1 MFDRFTEQ
9 ARTAIVLA
17 QEEARADGVFEV
29 ELTHV
34 ASGCLSQPHSDATRL
49 LATLGIAAGS
59 LLDHSRSRLDIDHSS
74 VAIRLADPVKRALEA
89 SMRLAM
95 TLGNTMVTSAHVLV
109 GVVAVD
115 PGAEVGGVLLRAG
128 ADLTRLELT
137 LSTMRVQE
145 FIESGRRA
153 TEPPEEGHNS

>member
-17 QEEARADGVFEV
+17 QEEARAGGFIAV
-29 ELTHV
+29 ELIHLAV
-34 ASGCLSQPHSDATRL
+34 GCLSQPHSDANRL
-49 LATLGIAAGS
+49 LATLDVAAGS
-59 LLDHSRSRLDIDHSS
+59 LVDHSRSVPGIDQSPATLRLTE
-74 VAIRLADPVKRALEA
+74 PVKRALET

-115 PGAEVGGVLLRAG
+115 PEGEVGGALLGAG

-137 LSTMRVQE
+137 LAQMKPQE
-145 FIESGRRA
+145 FIESGRQA
-153 TEPPEEGHNS
+153 TDPQ